1 MRCRLG
7 AGTLFLEN
15 ANIYTRPSV
24 TSLRGP
30 PPLGGALGGS
40 EGQKRIKKKL
50 LKFKTSFFDL
60 AWSNLLVVSVSSCA
74 FFFEVIV
81 FFILEPLGVDFE
93 LSS

>member
-24 TSLRGP
+24 IPLRGTIP
-30 PPLGGALGGS
+30 PGGALGGS
-40 EGQKRIKKKL
+40 EGQKRIKKKI
-50 LKFKTSFFDL
+50 LKFKTYFLDL
-60 AWSNLLVVSVSSCA
+60 AWSNLLICSVSAFA

-81 FFILEPLGVDFE
+81 FLILEPLGVDFE